1 MHSIIWFLNH
11 IIDFLRFFYV
21 NNHNL
26 QRDIF
31 YFFFDLNYYFSYLI
45 GMARSSSTMLNK
57 TDENRYLSLV
67 SSVNEKL
74 FSVFTISTIL
84 AVDFL
89 VVILYQFEDAPY
101 CFKFVDHFFNP
112 EYELNFLKLSS
123 DLSSFILQRKKV

>member
-11 IIDFLRFFYV
+11 IVDFLRFFYV

-45 GMARSSSTMLNK
+45 GKVRCSTMLNK
-57 TDENRYLSLV
+57 ADENRYLSLV
-67 SSVNEKL
+67 SSVKEKL

-123 DLSSFILQRKKV
+123 DLSSFILQRKKA